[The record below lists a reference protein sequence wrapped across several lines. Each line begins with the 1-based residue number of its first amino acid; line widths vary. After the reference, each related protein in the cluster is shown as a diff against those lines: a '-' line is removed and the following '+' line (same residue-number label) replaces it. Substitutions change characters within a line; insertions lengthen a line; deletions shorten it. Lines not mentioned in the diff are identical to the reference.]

1 MIYPRAFLR
10 AGVISSPGEYWA
22 HQHRFS
28 RGCYRK
34 WPQGG
39 SISSRPALLTWATR
53 ASGPVLFWVVLGGS
67 TQRLC
72 LLPSSPVAFLPLDKS
87 PTGTPLCSGSCP
99 PQVERK
105 EAGGGNPTPRTHGA
119 QRPHLPLGGLGLA
132 LLPQRPLG
140 LETVGSG
147 RGEQEAR
154 SGGRSL
160 GHSLPSAR
168 SPRTVPPGDLILLR
182 PQGLDTSPGPQR

>member
-1 MIYPRAFLR
+1 MATGRQHFFPP
-10 AGVISSPGEYWA
+10 SSGYLGNQSLWA
-22 HQHRFS
+22 
-28 RGCYRK
+28 
-34 WPQGG
+34 
-39 SISSRPALLTWATR
+39 
-53 ASGPVLFWVVLGGS
+53 GPVLGCIRWIHPG
-67 TQRLC
+67 LC
-72 LLPSSPVAFLPLDKS
+72 LLPSSPIAFIPLDKS
-87 PTGTPLCSGSCP
+87 PIGTPLCSGSCP

-105 EAGGGNPTPRTHGA
+105 EAGGGNSTPRTHGA
-119 QRPHLPLGGLGLA
+119 QRPHRPLGALGLA

-154 SGGRSL
+154 SRGRSL

-168 SPRTVPPGDLILLR
+168 SPRTVPLGDLILLR